1 MTSRPIHLLLNETVL
16 IVLAVGIMLLEYNA
30 QIFERGIGLYLKWH
44 NHERPQLGRMWD
56 RDRQKI
62 VAQRKIQ
69 SLLASANVKERT
81 SESIDSF
88 SKLFENL
95 NSASSQVISRDKF
108 LKLFF
113 DYPGQW
119 NRKMV
124 SPLDMIEI
132 DSNNKWDRVLIARF
146 GIWLTLSF
154 IDKDNIPLKEF
165 HVSMDTLN
173 EIQSTRTIQKG
184 KLEEA
189 GFRTERIFDFH
200 QFVHVLRTMDSASQS
215 ALFPDP
221 QWFLSRGYHVTRIGF
236 ADSNGGGG
244 SETPLIFGIEYDTG
258 YYPNV
263 LLIPVPLE
271 VAHNLLSQID
281 PQENEAEL
289 TGPNSKEIDY
299 ENGELESI
307 ASDMQEFLKVD

>member
-1 MTSRPIHLLLNETVL
+1 MKSKPISLFLNEIFL
-16 IVLAVGIMLLEYNA
+16 IAVILGIILFEFNA
-30 QIFERGIGLYLKWH
+30 QIFEKGIGLYLRWH
-44 NHERPQLGRMWD
+44 NHERPQLGRIWD
-56 RDRQKI
+56 RDREKI

-69 SLLASANVKERT
+69 SLLASASVKERT

-88 SKLFENL
+88 SNLFENL
-95 NSASSQVISRDKF
+95 NSASSQVISREKF
-108 LKLFF
+108 LQLFF

-132 DSNNKWDRVLIARF
+132 DSNNKWDRVLVARF

-189 GFRTERIFDFH
+189 GFRTERIFDFLH
-200 QFVHVLRTMDSASQS
+200 FVRVLRTMDSTSQS

-221 QWFLSRGYHVTRIGF
+221 QWFLSRDYHVTRIGF
-236 ADSNGGGG
+236 ADSNGIGN
-244 SETPLIFGIEYDTG
+244 SEVPLIFGIEYDTG

-281 PQENEAEL
+281 PEEGDASLNDSD
-289 TGPNSKEIDY
+289 SKEIEY
-299 ENGELESI
+299 EDEELEVI
-307 ASDMQEFLKVD
+307 NAEG

>member
-1 MTSRPIHLLLNETVL
+1 MKSNPISLFLNEIFL
-16 IVLAVGIMLLEYNA
+16 IALILGIILFEFNA
-30 QIFERGIGLYLKWH
+30 QIFEKGIGLYLRWH
-44 NHERPQLGRMWD
+44 NHERPQLGRIWD
-56 RDRQKI
+56 RDREKI

-69 SLLASANVKERT
+69 SLLASVSVKERT

-108 LKLFF
+108 LQLFF

-189 GFRTERIFDFH
+189 GFRTERIFDFLH
-200 QFVHVLRTMDSASQS
+200 FVGVLRTMDSTSQS

-221 QWFLSRGYHVTRIGF
+221 QWFLSRDYHVTRIGF
-236 ADSNGGGG
+236 ADSNGIGN
-244 SETPLIFGIEYDTG
+244 SEAPLIFGIEYDTG

-281 PQENEAEL
+281 PEGGDAGLNDSD
-289 TGPNSKEIDY
+289 SKEIEY
-299 ENGELESI
+299 EDEELEVI
-307 ASDMQEFLKVD
+307 NAEG

>member
-1 MTSRPIHLLLNETVL
+1 MKPRPIGLFLSEIVL
-16 IVLAVGIMLLEYNA
+16 ITLALGVILLEYNV

-69 SLLASANVKERT
+69 SLLASVSVKERT

-95 NSASSQVISRDKF
+95 SSASSQVISRDKF
-108 LKLFF
+108 LQLFF

-119 NRKMV
+119 NRKLV
-124 SPLDMIEI
+124 SPLDMIEL

-146 GIWLTLSF
+146 GIWITLSF

-165 HVSMDTLN
+165 HVSMDTLD

-189 GFRTERIFDFH
+189 GFRVERIFDFH
-200 QFVHVLRTMDSASQS
+200 QFVRVLKTMDPASQS

-221 QWFLSRGYHVTRIGF
+221 QWFLSRDYHVTRIGF
-236 ADSNGGGG
+236 ADSNGMG
-244 SETPLIFGIEYDTG
+244 SFDAPLIFGIEYDTG

-281 PQENEAEL
+281 PEESDAEL
-289 TGPNSKEIDY
+289 TDSSSKEIEY
-299 ENGELESI
+299 ENEGLESI
-307 ASDMQEFLKVD
+307 SSEG

>member
-1 MTSRPIHLLLNETVL
+1 MKSNPISLFLNETIL
-16 IVLAVGIMLLEYNA
+16 IVFCIGIILLEYNV

-62 VAQRKIQ
+62 VAQSKIQ
-69 SLLASANVKERT
+69 SLLASESVKERT
-81 SESIDSF
+81 GESIDSF

-108 LKLFF
+108 LQLFF

-119 NRKMV
+119 NRKIV

-165 HVSMDTLN
+165 HVSVDTLN
-173 EIQSTRTIQKG
+173 EIQSTRTAQKG

-189 GFRTERIFDFH
+189 GFRSERIFDFY
-200 QFVHVLRTMDSASQS
+200 QFVNILKTMDPASQS

-221 QWFLSRGYHVTRIGF
+221 QWFLSRDYHVTRIGF
-236 ADSNGGGG
+236 ADSNGTGNL
-244 SETPLIFGIEYDTG
+244 EAPLIFGIEYDTG

-281 PQENEAEL
+281 PQENDVEL
-289 TGPNSKEIDY
+289 TDSNPKEVEY
-299 ENGELESI
+299 ENEELERI
-307 ASDMQEFLKVD
+307 AADG